1 MMEATRLRGKQAEQ
15 QARHQARAALN
26 AQVRHWLLSL
36 GPSVVIEAAKP
47 LKPKLKAGETLVSAV
62 EKLRK
67 QIGALRAEHQHTKTA
82 APTIAE
88 MKAAAA
94 EHVSKLAER
103 GKPRLIIEHGKFE
116 LRFGTETFNPQPD
129 TACIL
134 AWADPVSVL
143 KQIEKQIDA
152 MPKPTLALSAQ
163 AKSDKL
169 AMIAVSLATLEF
181 EEETWIEQS
190 EVEGPAIVRRPYASP
205 AAILGVIVSQRK
217 AATSAA

>member
-1 MMEATRLRGKQAEQ
+1 MNERGDNAANFEHEITRLRGQQAEQ

-103 GKPRLIIEHGKFE
+103 GKPRLIIEPAKFE
-116 LRFGTETFNPQPD
+116 LGSAPRPSIRNPTP
-129 TACIL
+129 L
-134 AWADPVSVL
+134 AFLRGPIRSQCSSKSKSRSTPCPSPRWRSVL
-143 KQIEKQIDA
+143 K
-152 MPKPTLALSAQ
+152 
-163 AKSDKL
+163 
-169 AMIAVSLATLEF
+169 
-181 EEETWIEQS
+181 
-190 EVEGPAIVRRPYASP
+190 RNR
-205 AAILGVIVSQRK
+205 
-217 AATSAA
+217 TSWR